1 MSNLNLVTQITIKNI
16 KAQPKPHT
24 IKEAKMVATL
34 YGRCT
39 EKKVGT
45 SDYGEYIRFMG
56 EFEAV
61 NADTGESYRAGKMIV
76 PGVLEGL
83 LDSAISVEEN
93 EAVDFAVEVW
103 VEPSERGNAG
113 YTYNIKPLIKPK
125 ESDVLGEL
133 RALAAGSAPALEDKA
148 DAKK

>member
-1 MSNLNLVTQITIKNI
+1 MSSLNLVTQITIKNI
-16 KAQPKPHT
+16 KAQPKPNT
-24 IKEAKMVATL
+24 ISEPTMIATL

-39 EKKVGT
+39 DKKIGT
-45 SDYGEYIRFMG
+45 SDFGDYIRFMG

-61 NADTGESYRAGKMIV
+61 NAATGDAYRAGKMIV

-83 LDSAISVEEN
+83 LDSAISVEDN

-103 VEPSERGNAG
+103 VEPSERGNTG

-133 RALAAGSAPALEDKA
+133 RALAAGSAAPALEDKG
-148 DAKK
+148 KK